1 METDD
6 TPTPAEIGDRHRAL
20 LSAAFLA
27 IGCGYAAGAA
37 GHLLDHPG
45 VLRWLEIG
53 TTSVGVVLVLWAMSW
68 KARKLRGRSASY
80 LGDEGFV
87 ATTVTRAHVA
97 SWAATFVTLALLK
110 VFGDDTDLP
119 TEFFLQVVLA
129 VMLLVHGIVF
139 FALNRPESDD
149 TFEGGGRA

>member
-1 METDD
+1 METHDNL
-6 TPTPAEIGDRHRAL
+6 TPAEIGDRHRAL

-27 IGCGYAAGAA
+27 IGCGYTAGAA
-37 GHLLDHPG
+37 GHLLDQAG

-53 TTSVGVVLVLWAMSW
+53 TMCVGVVLVLWAMFW
-68 KARKLRGRSASY
+68 KARKLGGRSAPY

-87 ATTVTRAHVA
+87 GATVTRAHVA
-97 SWAATFVTLALLK
+97 SWAATVVTLALLK
-110 VFGDDTDLP
+110 VFGDDTELP